1 MTSVA
6 DLEAQRAALV
16 AARNT
21 GALRTTF
28 RDGGTERTTWF
39 KSDAE
44 MVAAIADIDRQ
55 IARTAGRRVTTF
67 LPTFSKGL

>member
-1 MTSVA
+1 MSTVA
-6 DLEAQRAALV
+6 DLLNQRAALV

-28 RDGGTERTTWF
+28 RDGGAERTAWF

-44 MVAAIADIDRQ
+44 LAAAIAAVDRE
-55 IARTAGRRVTTF
+55 IAAMQGRRVNTF
-67 LPTFSKGL
+67 IPHFSKGL

>member
-1 MTSVA
+1 MTVA
-6 DLEAQRAALV
+6 ELQEQRAALV

-28 RDGGTERTTWF
+28 RSGGTERTTEY

-44 MVAAIADIDRQ
+44 MASALAAIDAE
-55 IARTAGRRVTTF
+55 IARISGTRTSSIRLT
-67 LPTFSKGL
+67 LSKGY